1 MNTYLKQKEHKLL
14 TNQTKSEHLAFLYS
28 SHNKE
33 RAQQTKPM
41 QSKKSSSYLL
51 KAIGQAVQKRG
62 MIMRKKSS
70 LWKTTAVSLSAMMT
84 VSMGAAV
91 WAANTEQTTQE
102 SQTENNTEDNT
113 ENNSLEDNNTED
125 TKNTENETAE
135 PQSTDSDEA
144 SSTAEAQTEECKI
157 ELSDDGILVDGE
169 AISENPEDAVY
180 AGADIVYYKEGQDST
195 YGAGDEDDGHSEEEA
210 AEHTVVTITKAG
222 TYRVSG
228 TLSKGQ
234 IAIDLGED
242 SRDDESAVVN
252 LILDNAD
259 ITCTVSSAIVVYNA
273 YECGSDDTET
283 ATKDVD
289 TTNAGVHIILA
300 DDSENTIT
308 GSHVAKIYKEGTTQE
323 DVDAGNAKKQWKF
336 DGAIESLV
344 SIVFDAEEEGTG
356 SLTVNSDNEGIET
369 YLHLTVNG
377 GNITINSADDGL
389 NANEDGVSV
398 ITINGGVLT
407 VNAGAG
413 QEGDGIDSNGWI
425 IINDGFIA
433 TAANATSPDSGVDS
447 DNGIYINGGTLLASG
462 NMYDEVSDDSEQTFV
477 VLSFADSVEA
487 GQMFA
492 LKNADGEVVTAFSAA
507 NDFQTL
513 VYSSSE
519 LTDGDYTLYEISSAE
534 GTEVSGL
541 YTEVT
546 SIEDETQLQY
556 GSKNAGGFGGMGGA
570 PMGGQRP
577 DMQDGEA
584 PSVSDGE
591 MPSMPEGEA
600 PSMPDGEMPSRPEGE
615 APDGQNGQAPNG
627 QDGEAPSK
635 PEGEAPDGQNG
646 QAPNGQDGEA
656 PSKPEGEAPDGQNGQ
671 QPDGQA
677 PDMPQDGDD
686 ESGTVFTI
694 SGVSNTFSRISEVSA
709 TEEVESYEE
718 VESSEEA

>member
-1 MNTYLKQKEHKLL
+1 
-14 TNQTKSEHLAFLYS
+14 
-28 SHNKE
+28 
-33 RAQQTKPM
+33 
-41 QSKKSSSYLL
+41 
-51 KAIGQAVQKRG
+51 
-62 MIMRKKSS
+62 MRRNNS
-70 LWKTTAVSLSAMMT
+70 LWKTTVVSLSAMMT

-91 WAANTEQTTQE
+91 WAASTEKTTQE
-102 SQTENNTEDNT
+102 SQSDQVIENETEKITEDSETKEDSNNTENQT
-113 ENNSLEDNNTED
+113 S
-125 TKNTENETAE
+125 E
-135 PQSTDSDEA
+135 PQSTNTEDASDSSEN
-144 SSTAEAQTEECKI
+144 QTEECKI

-169 AISENPEDAVY
+169 AISTDSESAVY

-259 ITCTVSSAIVVYNA
+259 ITCTVASGIVVYNA

-300 DDSENTIT
+300 DDSENTVN

-336 DGAIESLV
+336 DAAIDSLV
-344 SIVFDAEEEGTG
+344 SIAFDAEEEETGT
-356 SLTVNSDNEGIET
+356 LAVNSDNEGIET
-369 YLHLTVNG
+369 SLHLTING
-377 GNITINSADDGL
+377 GTITVNSNDDAL

-407 VNAGAG
+407 CNAGGG

-425 IINDGFIA
+425 VINDGFIVS
-433 TAANATSPDSGVDS
+433 AASATSPDSGVDS
-447 DNGIYINGGTLLASG
+447 DNGIYINGGTVLASG
-462 NMYDEVSDDSEQTFV
+462 NMYDEVSEDSEQAFV
-477 VLSFADSVEA
+477 ALNFASSVEA

-492 LKNADGEVVTAFSAA
+492 LKNADGEIVTAFSAA

-519 LTDGDYTLYEISSAE
+519 LTDGDYTLYEISSAD
-534 GTEVSGL
+534 GVAVSGL

-546 SIEDETQLQY
+546 SVSDEVQLQ
-556 GSKNAGGFGGMGGA
+556 GSKGAGGFGGMGGA
-570 PMGGQRP
+570 PNGEPNGERP
-577 DMQDGEA
+577 EMPDGEA
-584 PSVSDGE
+584 
-591 MPSMPEGEA
+591 PSMPEGEK
-600 PSMPDGEMPSRPEGE
+600 PSMPDAEE
-615 APDGQNGQAPNG
+615 PDGQNAP
-627 QDGEAPSK
+627 DKEAPSK
-635 PEGEAPDGQNG
+635 PEGEAPEGQNG
-646 QAPNGQDGEA
+646 ER
-656 PSKPEGEAPDGQNGQ
+656 
-671 QPDGQA
+671 
-677 PDMPQDGDD
+677 PDMPEDIS
-686 ESGTVFTI
+686 EEASSVFTI
-694 SGVSNTFSRISEVSA
+694 SGISNAFSRISEL
-709 TEEVESYEE
+709 TI
-718 VESSEEA
+718 ESSEAESSTNV

>member
-1 MNTYLKQKEHKLL
+1 
-14 TNQTKSEHLAFLYS
+14 
-28 SHNKE
+28 
-33 RAQQTKPM
+33 
-41 QSKKSSSYLL
+41 
-51 KAIGQAVQKRG
+51 
-62 MIMRKKSS
+62 MRRNNS
-70 LWKTTAVSLSAMMT
+70 LWKTTVVSLSAMMT

-91 WAANTEQTTQE
+91 WAASTEKTTQE
-102 SQTENNTEDNT
+102 SQSDQVIENETEKITEDSETKEDSNNTENQT
-113 ENNSLEDNNTED
+113 S
-125 TKNTENETAE
+125 E
-135 PQSTDSDEA
+135 PQSTNTEDASDSSEN
-144 SSTAEAQTEECKI
+144 QTEECKI

-169 AISENPEDAVY
+169 AISTDSESAVY

-259 ITCTVSSAIVVYNA
+259 ITCTVASGIVVYNA

-300 DDSENTIT
+300 DDSENTVN

-336 DGAIESLV
+336 DAAIDSLV
-344 SIVFDAEEEGTG
+344 SIAFDAEEEETGT
-356 SLTVNSDNEGIET
+356 LAVNSDNEGIET
-369 YLHLTVNG
+369 SLHLTING
-377 GNITINSADDGL
+377 GTITVNSNDDAL

-407 VNAGAG
+407 CNAGGG

-425 IINDGFIA
+425 VINDGFIVS
-433 TAANATSPDSGVDS
+433 AASATSPDSGVDS
-447 DNGIYINGGTLLASG
+447 DNGIYINGGTVLASG
-462 NMYDEVSDDSEQTFV
+462 NMYDEVSEDSEQAFV
-477 VLSFADSVEA
+477 ALNFASSVEA

-492 LKNADGEVVTAFSAA
+492 LKNADGEIVTAFSAA

-519 LTDGDYTLYEISSAE
+519 LTDGDYTLYEISSAD
-534 GTEVSGL
+534 GVAVSGL

-546 SIEDETQLQY
+546 SVSDEVQLQ
-556 GSKNAGGFGGMGGA
+556 GSKGAGGFGGMGGA
-570 PMGGQRP
+570 PNGEPNGERP
-577 DMQDGEA
+577 EMPDGEA
-584 PSVSDGE
+584 
-591 MPSMPEGEA
+591 PSMPEGEK
-600 PSMPDGEMPSRPEGE
+600 PSMSDGEAPEKPDGEASS
-615 APDGQNGQAPNG
+615 GQE
-627 QDGEAPSK
+627 GEAPSK
-635 PEGEAPDGQNG
+635 PEGEAPEGQNG
-646 QAPNGQDGEA
+646 ER
-656 PSKPEGEAPDGQNGQ
+656 
-671 QPDGQA
+671 
-677 PDMPQDGDD
+677 PDMPEDIS
-686 ESGTVFTI
+686 EEASSVFTI
-694 SGVSNTFSRISEVSA
+694 SGISNAFSRISEL
-709 TEEVESYEE
+709 TI
-718 VESSEEA
+718 ESSEAESSTNV

>member
-1 MNTYLKQKEHKLL
+1 
-14 TNQTKSEHLAFLYS
+14 
-28 SHNKE
+28 
-33 RAQQTKPM
+33 
-41 QSKKSSSYLL
+41 
-51 KAIGQAVQKRG
+51 
-62 MIMRKKSS
+62 MRRSNS
-70 LWKTTAVSLSAMMT
+70 LWKTTVVSISAMMT

-91 WAANTEQTTQE
+91 WAASTEKTTQE
-102 SQTENNTEDNT
+102 SQSDQAIENETEKITEDSETKEDSNNTENQT
-113 ENNSLEDNNTED
+113 S
-125 TKNTENETAE
+125 E
-135 PQSTDSDEA
+135 PQSAKDASDSSEN
-144 SSTAEAQTEECKI
+144 QTEECKI

-169 AISENPEDAVY
+169 AISTDSESAVY

-195 YGAGDEDDGHSEEEA
+195 YVAGGEDDGHSEEEA

-259 ITCTVSSAIVVYNA
+259 ITCTVASGIVVYNA

-300 DDSENTIT
+300 DDSENTVN

-336 DGAIESLV
+336 DAAIDSLV
-344 SIVFDAEEEGTG
+344 SIAFDAEEEETGT
-356 SLTVNSDNEGIET
+356 LAVNSDNEGIET
-369 YLHLTVNG
+369 SLHLTING
-377 GNITINSADDGL
+377 GTITVNSNDDAL

-407 VNAGAG
+407 CNAGGG

-425 IINDGFIA
+425 VINDGFIVS
-433 TAANATSPDSGVDS
+433 AASATSQDSGVDS
-447 DNGIYINGGTLLASG
+447 DNGIYINGGTVLSSG
-462 NMYDEVSDDSEQTFV
+462 NMYDEISDDSEQAFV
-477 VLSFADSVEA
+477 ALNFASSVEA

-492 LKNADGEVVTAFSAA
+492 LKNADGEIVTVFSAA

-519 LTDGDYTLYEISSAE
+519 LTDGDYTLYEISSAD
-534 GTEVSGL
+534 GVAVSGL

-546 SIEDETQLQY
+546 SVSDEVQLQ
-556 GSKNAGGFGGMGGA
+556 GSNGPGGFGRMGGGMGKPNGE
-570 PMGGQRP
+570 RP
-577 DMQDGEA
+577 
-584 PSVSDGE
+584 E
-591 MPSMPEGEA
+591 M
-600 PSMPDGEMPSRPEGE
+600 PEGE
-615 APDGQNGQAPNG
+615 APDGQNGPDG
-627 QDGEAPSK
+627 QKGERPEM

-646 QAPNGQDGEA
+646 
-656 PSKPEGEAPDGQNGQ
+656 PDGQKGER
-671 QPDGQA
+671 
-677 PDMPQDGDD
+677 PDMPEDSSEQA
-686 ESGTVFTI
+686 SSVFTI
-694 SGVSNTFSRISEVSA
+694 SGISNAFSRISEL
-709 TEEVESYEE
+709 TI
-718 VESSEEA
+718 ESSEEESSTNV

>member
-1 MNTYLKQKEHKLL
+1 
-14 TNQTKSEHLAFLYS
+14 
-28 SHNKE
+28 
-33 RAQQTKPM
+33 
-41 QSKKSSSYLL
+41 
-51 KAIGQAVQKRG
+51 
-62 MIMRKKSS
+62 MRRNNS
-70 LWKTTAVSLSAMMT
+70 LWKTTVVSLSAMMT

-91 WAANTEQTTQE
+91 WAASTEKTTQE
-102 SQTENNTEDNT
+102 SQSDQVIENETEKITEDSETKEDSNNTENQT
-113 ENNSLEDNNTED
+113 S
-125 TKNTENETAE
+125 E
-135 PQSTDSDEA
+135 PQSTNTEDASDSSEN
-144 SSTAEAQTEECKI
+144 QTEECKI

-169 AISENPEDAVY
+169 AISTDSESAVY

-259 ITCTVSSAIVVYNA
+259 ITCTVASGIVVYNA

-300 DDSENTIT
+300 DDSENTVN

-336 DGAIESLV
+336 DAAIDSLV
-344 SIVFDAEEEGTG
+344 SIAFDAEEEETGT
-356 SLTVNSDNEGIET
+356 LAVNSDNEGIET
-369 YLHLTVNG
+369 SLHLTING
-377 GNITINSADDGL
+377 GTITVNSNDDAL

-407 VNAGAG
+407 CNAGGG

-425 IINDGFIA
+425 VINDGFIVS
-433 TAANATSPDSGVDS
+433 AASATSPDSGVDS
-447 DNGIYINGGTLLASG
+447 DNGIYINGGTVLASG
-462 NMYDEVSDDSEQTFV
+462 NMYDEVSEDSEQAFV
-477 VLSFADSVEA
+477 ALNFASSVEA

-492 LKNADGEVVTAFSAA
+492 LKNADGEIVTAFSAA

-519 LTDGDYTLYEISSAE
+519 LTDGDYTLYEISSAD
-534 GTEVSGL
+534 GVAVSGL

-546 SIEDETQLQY
+546 SVSDEVQLQ
-556 GSKNAGGFGGMGGA
+556 GSKGAGGFGGMGGA
-570 PMGGQRP
+570 PNGEPNGERP
-577 DMQDGEA
+577 EMPDGEA
-584 PSVSDGE
+584 
-591 MPSMPEGEA
+591 PSMPEGEM
-600 PSMPDGEMPSRPEGE
+600 PSMSDGEAPEKPDGEASS
-615 APDGQNGQAPNG
+615 GQE
-627 QDGEAPSK
+627 GEAPSK

-646 QAPNGQDGEA
+646 ER
-656 PSKPEGEAPDGQNGQ
+656 
-671 QPDGQA
+671 
-677 PDMPQDGDD
+677 PDMPEDIS
-686 ESGTVFTI
+686 EEASSVFTI
-694 SGVSNTFSRISEVSA
+694 SGISNAFSRISEL
-709 TEEVESYEE
+709 TI
-718 VESSEEA
+718 ESSEAESSTNV